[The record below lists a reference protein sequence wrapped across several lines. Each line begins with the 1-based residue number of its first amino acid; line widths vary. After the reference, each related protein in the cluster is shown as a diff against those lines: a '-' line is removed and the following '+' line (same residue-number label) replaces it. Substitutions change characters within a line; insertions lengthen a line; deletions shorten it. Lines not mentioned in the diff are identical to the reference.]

1 MNTLHDQAP
10 YLSTGNNSNLM
21 SEKQNKKNKTQKH
34 TTDLKN
40 TPHGIS
46 NGDLLAP
53 FTISNMHQH
62 YCGLTKTMCQE

>member
-1 MNTLHDQAP
+1 MNTLHDQAL

-21 SEKQNKKNKTQKH
+21 FEKKKIKYK
-34 TTDLKN
+34 TDLEN
-40 TPHGIS
+40 TPRGIS

-62 YCGLTKTMCQE
+62 YCGLTKTMCKE